1 VQAKENTIAKPSIS
15 CADAIVVPDDA
26 EASRSTRK
34 GIRVTGRK
42 SHSAQA
48 FVRLVCLTALTLGA
62 VQPCRAHC
70 AGKDLF
76 AELMTEAPA
85 DLAAIKEAGRSLPFG
100 HGRLFRLSREG
111 IPSSFLFGTLHL
123 SDPRVTAFS
132 PRVTEAIAAARSVA
146 VEFVERGKTSR
157 RTAKHERAAAGAMRA
172 RMRQRPARL
181 LSADELDLLNKALAQ
196 RRIDAR
202 VALNL
207 SPFALVLLLD
217 TPACAAARPGGAPHA
232 EALIEHIARRHR
244 VPVVGLETLDSELK
258 AGEDLPQDVARDL
271 LVAGVVSAFRAEA
284 VIETEIR
291 LYIAAEIGE
300 LVAWMKSAQPIPGV
314 PRSGFPPAFLARLLD
329 ERNLRMR
336 DASLPL
342 LQRGAAF
349 IAVGAAHLPGEN
361 GLLRLFE
368 LEGYRVERLE

>member
-1 VQAKENTIAKPSIS
+1 M
-15 CADAIVVPDDA
+15 
-26 EASRSTRK
+26 
-34 GIRVTGRK
+34 RVTGRK
-42 SHSAQA
+42 SQSAQA

-62 VQPCRAHC
+62 VQPCRADC

-76 AELMTEAPA
+76 AELMTQAPA
-85 DLAAIKEAGRSLPFG
+85 ELAAIKEVGRSLPFG
-100 HGRLFRLSREG
+100 NGRLFRLSREG
-111 IPSSFLFGTLHL
+111 IASSILFGTLHL

-132 PRVTEAIAAARSVA
+132 SRVTEAIAAARSVA

-157 RTAKHERAAAGAMRA
+157 RTAKHAAAGAMRG
-172 RMRQRPARL
+172 RISQRPARL
-181 LSADELDLLNKALAQ
+181 LSADELDLLNKALA
-196 RRIDAR
+196 RRGIDAR

-217 TPACAAARPGGAPHA
+217 TPACAATRPGGAPHA
-232 EALIEHIARRHR
+232 EALIEDIARRHR
-244 VPVVGLETLDSELK
+244 VPVMGLETLDSELK

-271 LVAGVVSAFRAEA
+271 LVAGVVSAFRAED

-291 LYIAAEIGE
+291 LYIAAEIGA

-314 PRSGFPPAFLARLLD
+314 PRSGFPPAFLAKLLD

-361 GLLRLFE
+361 GLLRLLE
-368 LEGYRVERLE
+368 LEGYRVEKLE